1 MTIRISGKDRMNGK
15 YSVECDDCYKV
26 KDQLKQAGYIWNP
39 ISKVWMVRVNSTTEA
54 MDKVAQLF
62 EMGIADKA
70 TFEDLWTWAWTHDND
85 VRDLMDEA
93 WQTRIAKALHI
104 I

>member
-1 MTIRISGKDRMNGK
+1 MTIRISGKDKMNGK

-39 ISKVWMVRVNSTTEA
+39 NIRSWMVNTDSTAEA

-62 EMGIADKA
+62 EMGIADRA
-70 TFEDLWTWAWTHDND
+70 TFEDLWTWAWTSDND